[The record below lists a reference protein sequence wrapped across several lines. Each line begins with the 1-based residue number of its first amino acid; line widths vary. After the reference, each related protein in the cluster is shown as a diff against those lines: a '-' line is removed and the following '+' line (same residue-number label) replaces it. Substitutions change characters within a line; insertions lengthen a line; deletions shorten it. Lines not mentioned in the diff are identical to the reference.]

1 MWFFFAQ
8 AAPAAQT
15 AAAKTAEV
23 AQKTSAM
30 LTGSEVALWT
40 MGAITAMLS
49 AYKLFEWLLSVAGMS
64 KSPQDKVLDALGSDL
79 AKVRE
84 VHSILTDKVFA
95 KEQEGRFDDIAGIK
109 QEIDRVF
116 AWMKT
121 PPEVETPPF
130 WCRSGALAAELRRI
144 GTVLDEL
151 TRNEGEREKQTE
163 LIIKLLH
170 ALAARRNGDG

>member
-1 MWFFFAQ
+1 MWFFV
-8 AAPAAQT
+8 
-15 AAAKTAEV
+15 AEGASKA

-49 AYKLFEWLLSVAGMS
+49 AYKLFEWLLSVAGLS
-64 KSPQDKVLDALGSDL
+64 KSPQDKVLDALSADL
-79 AKVRE
+79 SKMRE
-84 VHSILTDKVFA
+84 VYDILTDKVFA

-109 QEIDRVF
+109 NEIDRVF

-130 WCRSGALAAELRRI
+130 WCRSGAHTAELRRI
-144 GTVLDEL
+144 GAALDEL
-151 TRNEGEREKQTE
+151 IKNEGEREKQTE
-163 LIIKLLH
+163 LIIKLLQ

>member
-8 AAPAAQT
+8 ATAPSAQT
-15 AAAKTAEV
+15 AAAKTVDV

-30 LTGSEVALWT
+30 LTGSEGALWT

-95 KEQEGRFDDIAGIK
+95 
-109 QEIDRVF
+109 
-116 AWMKT
+116 
-121 PPEVETPPF
+121 
-130 WCRSGALAAELRRI
+130 
-144 GTVLDEL
+144 
-151 TRNEGEREKQTE
+151 
-163 LIIKLLH
+163 
-170 ALAARRNGDG
+170 